1 MAEHLVIYEVKD
13 KIAIVTMNRP
23 EKLNALN
30 TELSMEMFHTWE
42 RFEADPNA
50 AVAILRGAGRAF
62 CSGADR
68 TPGADWI
75 PGTDIPP
82 GEYHRKGSRLSYPPL
97 SHYAVPR
104 NGITVF
110 KPIIGAVH
118 GYALG
123 IGFILAV
130 DGCDITIAAE
140 SAQFGFPEASIG
152 VVLAPMSPN
161 PHLNFKA
168 SLELYATGKP
178 MDADRAYH
186 AGMINKVVPDSELMK
201 EAMKWAK
208 QLKKIPPLAFKSAKY
223 GYYRGTSM
231 VRTEWEFDNLTRPQ
245 IESED
250 AKEGLKAFLE
260 KREPDFKGK

>member
-1 MAEHLVIYEVKD
+1 MGEPLVIYEVKD
-13 KIAIVTMNRP
+13 KIAFVTMNRP

-30 TELSMEMFHTWE
+30 TELSMEMFKTWE
-42 RFEADPNA
+42 RFESDPNA
-50 AVAILRGAGRAF
+50 QVAILSGAGRSF
-62 CSGADR
+62 CVGADR
-68 TPGADWI
+68 TPGSDKI
-75 PGTDIPP
+75 PGVDLPEGI
-82 GEYHRKGSRLSYPPL
+82 YQQKGIRPQYPAI

-123 IGFILAV
+123 IGFSLAI

-140 SAQFGFPEASIG
+140 STQFGFPEASIG
-152 VVLAPMSPN
+152 VVLPPRSPN
-161 PHLNFKA
+161 PHIPFKA

-201 EAMKWAK
+201 EAIQWAE
-208 QLKKIPPLAFKSAKY
+208 QLKKIPPLAFKSMKY
-223 GYYRGTSM
+223 GYYRESSM
-231 VRTEWEFDNLTRPQ
+231 IRTEWEFDNFTRPQ
-245 IESED
+245 VESED
-250 AKEGLKAFLE
+250 NKEGLKAFLE
-260 KREPDFKGK
+260 KRPPDFKGK